1 MSAKKKICFDI
12 STDPVEVP
20 HENDILLGR
29 GGNNNKHIGNEQLRL
44 FAMERVHKYSL
55 GTKKIKSIMVL
66 DLVSLIRNLDPPG
79 RFLRQ
84 GTDGLW
90 YEAGNKFAKEKASQV
105 YRDAFVKTLS
115 RRTNDTCSVDQNSNK
130 DDVKDNNEGKQL
142 HVTKPRVQ
150 TKSSLSSMS
159 SETSRTYYRRTKKT
173 IEKHTKIHS
182 DEMSNSTLPT
192 ESSYTLCK
200 SELEGILTE
209 KSHEDEY
216 EHDYDIPF
224 SSNLNTMDINIDPST
239 YEINLNT
246 NYNLTKI
253 TPEEAFDSILG
264 EEFQLESS
272 NTFFVG
278 ETPISNLNAAHPLL
292 PPPSLVSK
300 HHGMFQTE
308 SSSALHVLN
317 PEGPSHETDH
327 HNECDYDI
335 SYGNH
340 KVMDMNTQSNTIS
353 LDKNYDLTHISSEEV
368 FDLFMD
374 EELTLDLKGFHLFM

>member
-1 MSAKKKICFDI
+1 MKNKICFDI
-12 STDPVEVP
+12 SIDPVEVP

-44 FAMERVHKYSL
+44 FAMERVQKYILS
-55 GTKKIKSIMVL
+55 TKKIKSIMVL
-66 DLVSLIRNLDPPG
+66 DLVSMVRNLNPPG

-105 YRDAFVKTLS
+105 YRDAFIKTLN
-115 RRTNDTCSVDQNSNK
+115 RRTNDTYDIEQNSNN
-130 DDVKDNNEGKQL
+130 DDANDHERKQL
-142 HVTKPRVQ
+142 HFTKPRLQ
-150 TKSSLSSMS
+150 TKSSLSSKP
-159 SETSRTYYRRTKKT
+159 SEASRTYYSRTKKT
-173 IEKHTKIHS
+173 RKYTKIHS

-192 ESSYTLCK
+192 ESSHTLCK

-209 KSHEDEY
+209 TSHEHEY

-224 SSNLNTMDINIDPST
+224 SSNLNAMDINIDPST

-272 NTFFVG
+272 NAFFDG
-278 ETPISNLNAAHPLL
+278 ETTLSNLNTVRPLL
-292 PPPSLVSK
+292 PPPPSLVTKGNWMS
-300 HHGMFQTE
+300 QTE

-317 PEGPSHETDH
+317 PEGASHETDH

-335 SYGNH
+335 SYGNR
-340 KVMDMNTQSNTIS
+340 KVIDMNTQSNPIR
-353 LDKNYDLTHISSEEV
+353 LDKNYDLTHISTEEV

>member
-1 MSAKKKICFDI
+1 
-12 STDPVEVP
+12 
-20 HENDILLGR
+20 
-29 GGNNNKHIGNEQLRL
+29 
-44 FAMERVHKYSL
+44 
-55 GTKKIKSIMVL
+55 
-66 DLVSLIRNLDPPG
+66 
-79 RFLRQ
+79 
-84 GTDGLW
+84 
-90 YEAGNKFAKEKASQV
+90 
-105 YRDAFVKTLS
+105 
-115 RRTNDTCSVDQNSNK
+115 
-130 DDVKDNNEGKQL
+130 
-142 HVTKPRVQ
+142 
-150 TKSSLSSMS
+150 
-159 SETSRTYYRRTKKT
+159 
-173 IEKHTKIHS
+173 
-182 DEMSNSTLPT
+182 MSNSTLPT
-192 ESSYTLCK
+192 ESSHTLCK

-278 ETPISNLNAAHPLL
+278 ETPISNLRNAAHPLP

-300 HHGMFQTE
+300 DHGMFQTE

-340 KVMDMNTQSNTIS
+340 KVINMNTQSNPIS